1 MSKKRIFL
9 IVIACFLVLGMS
21 FGITYAY
28 LIAKDKAVNQFTIG
42 ENIIE
47 VYENYEPPEK
57 LEPGAK
63 FTKEPYV
70 KNTGNLSCFV
80 RMRADFSNSKAED
93 FCELDIDTTNWELN
107 KDDGYYY
114 YKKILNPNDVTEPL
128 FTTVK
133 IKTTKEN
140 NTSYTQADMIDFD
153 ILIYAESCQH
163 NDHDGECSSN
173 EYKIVW
179 DKEGN

>member
-21 FGITYAY
+21 FGVTYAY

-47 VYENYEPPEK
+47 IFENYEPPEK
-57 LEPGAK
+57 LEPGVE
-63 FTKEPYV
+63 FQKEPYV
-70 KNTGNLSCFV
+70 KNTGNLPCFV
-80 RMRADFSNSKAED
+80 RMRADFSNSKAEE
-93 FCELDIDTTNWELN
+93 FCESLNIDTENWEYN
-107 KDDGYYY
+107 SNDGYYY
-114 YKKILNPNDVTEPL
+114 YKNLLNPNDVTEPL
-128 FTTVK
+128 FTKVK
-133 IKTTKEN
+133 IKSTIN
-140 NTSYTQADMIDFD
+140 DSDIVDFD

-163 NDHDGECSSN
+163 NDHDGECSLD
-173 EYKIVW
+173 EYKTVW